1 MAKNEMN
8 RLLKHSWIYT
18 VGSVLNR
25 IGAFILL
32 PLYTNHLQVAEY
44 GTLELFYSTKMIV
57 ASILSIGLAHA
68 TLRFYFDYDN
78 PEEKNEVVGTALI
91 ATTVI
96 ALPFIALLS
105 LWSRPIAGMVFGSSD
120 YAPMLNLIYVILL
133 VELSEEVG
141 QAYIRAKEYS
151 IVYVIVNLLQLVLQV
166 GFNYYAVAVLHKG
179 IMGVL
184 TGNLI
189 SMLAGWT
196 VVTTIAVRECGLHFS
211 LGKLKR
217 ILNYSYPFLFS
228 SIFSVIIS
236 NADRFILK
244 SYGSMENVGLY
255 SLAQKFGM
263 LLQVLFLEPF
273 NRSFG
278 AFRFSIMKQDNVKKI
293 LSDILNYRV
302 LGLLTLG
309 MGIIVF
315 SKPVIHIMTAREY
328 WEAHKLLPFIIF
340 AGSIGGLTYVFQ
352 TGILYEKKTHYM
364 FYITLLTGGVSL
376 LGNFILIPRFDALGA
391 AVSQIFT
398 GVTIA
403 YATYYIS
410 HRLYPIQFDH
420 QRIFKMYGAAGA
432 CTALFLLLPSVS
444 LPATIG
450 FGILTMTIFITLM
463 RFLGCIEKDHL
474 DKISELTRE
483 RVAMIKAMFQGRE
496 KLP

>member
-1 MAKNEMN
+1 MSNSEIG

-32 PLYTNHLQVAEY
+32 PLYTNHLHVAEY

-68 TLRFYFDYDN
+68 TLRFYFEYDDPN
-78 PEEKNEVVGTALI
+78 EKKEVVGTALI
-91 ATTVI
+91 ATTVV
-96 ALPFIALLS
+96 ALPFIGLLS
-105 LWSRPIAGMVFGSSD
+105 LWSRPIADMVFGSPD
-120 YAPMLNLIYVILL
+120 YASMLNLVYLILL

-151 IVYVIVNLLQLVLQV
+151 IVYVIVNLLQLIIQV
-166 GFNYYAVAVLHKG
+166 GCNYYTVAVLHQG

-184 TGNLI
+184 IGNLI
-189 SMLAGWT
+189 SMLTGWT
-196 VVTTIAVRECGLHFS
+196 IVTAIAVRECGLHFS
-211 LGKLKR
+211 MGKLKR

-228 SIFSVIIS
+228 SIFSVIIN

-278 AFRFSIMKQDNVKKI
+278 AFRFSIMKQENVKQV

-315 SKPVIHIMTAREY
+315 SKPVIQLMTAPEY
-328 WEAHKLLPFIIF
+328 WGAHRLLPVIIF
-340 AGSIGGLTYVFQ
+340 AGSIGGLTYVYQ
-352 TGILYEKKTHYM
+352 TGILFEKKTKFM
-364 FYITLLTGGVSL
+364 FYITLISGLVTLST
-376 LGNFILIPRFDALGA
+376 NFILIPRFHAYGA
-391 AVSQIFT
+391 AASQIFT
-398 GVTIA
+398 GTVTA
-403 YATYYIS
+403 FTTYYLS
-410 HRLYPIQFDH
+410 HRLYPIPYDH
-420 QRIFKMYGAAGA
+420 WKILKMYGAAIS
-432 CTALFLLLPSVS
+432 CTALFLLLPSAA
-444 LPATIG
+444 LPATIA
-450 FGILTMTIFITLM
+450 FAVMILALFIASL
-463 RFLGCIEKDHL
+463 RFLGCIEQEHL
-474 DKISELTRE
+474 DKIREILQTRFAG
-483 RVAMIKAMFQGRE
+483 VAGFLRKKG
-496 KLP
+496 